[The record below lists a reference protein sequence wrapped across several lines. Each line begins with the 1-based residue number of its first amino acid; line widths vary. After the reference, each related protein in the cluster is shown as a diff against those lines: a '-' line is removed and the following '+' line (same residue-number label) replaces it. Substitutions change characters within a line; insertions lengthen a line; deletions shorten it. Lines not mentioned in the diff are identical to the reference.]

1 MHWHIFSNV
10 KPWYDFPMKTNRSSP
25 MSQIA
30 TTPDKYDIF
39 IQKIDHF
46 QSMVEEKKA
55 LQEKIAR
62 MYDEFKATVSPL
74 EQELASIMRNL
85 EMNLSKL
92 EKGTSGAAKSTGT
105 RFSRGQ
111 LGNAI
116 KGLLRAHPQK
126 AFKPRE
132 IADALNTKGTTISVW
147 FNKFGAEDQEIERI
161 PTGKEGKRFLYKI
174 K

>member
-1 MHWHIFSNV
+1 MTTHRNR
-10 KPWYDFPMKTNRSSP
+10 PMIQTPTS
-25 MSQIA
+25 
-30 TTPDKYDIF
+30 PDKYDIF

-55 LQEKIAR
+55 LREKIAR
-62 MYDEFKATVSPL
+62 MYNEFKATILPL
-74 EQELASIMRNL
+74 EQELATIMRNL
-85 EMNLSKL
+85 EKNLSKL
-92 EKGTSGAAKSTGT
+92 ERGTSGRATTTGT

-111 LGNAI
+111 LGSAI

-132 IADALNTKGTTISVW
+132 IADALNTKGTTISIW
-147 FNKFGAEDQEIERI
+147 FNKFGLDDQEIERI

-174 K
+174 R